1 MEHGGSH
8 MTKPEKLL
16 FVHGAAGDARIWEP
30 VIARLPGWME
40 SRAVTL
46 TYFGPKAWPDDGSGF
61 GIGLHKADIIAAAR
75 QVGEP
80 VHLVCWSYAVQAGLA
95 ALLAEPDLVA
105 SAVLYEGARPFHIV
119 EEAERTAFAQSA
131 ETIFGALAKVLQAE
145 GADATIPE
153 LFGGHYARMPEARR
167 AIYLSNAR
175 MMPLLFSS
183 TDPGKITREEL
194 AGIDIPCCCAMGTE
208 SQPAFTIATRALA
221 DAMPGGSLSIVD
233 GADHFLPEIHP
244 DRFAQLVVDWI
255 SGLRA
260 SRQS

>member
-1 MEHGGSH
+1 MEHGDPH
-8 MTKPEKLL
+8 MTKTEKLL

-40 SRAVTL
+40 SNPITL
-46 TYFGPKAWPDDGSGF
+46 TYFGPDAWPDDGGRF

-75 QVGEP
+75 QAGGP

-95 ALLAEPDLVA
+95 ALLAEPDLFA

-119 EEAERTAFAQSA
+119 DEAERGAFAQSA
-131 ETIFGALAKVLQAE
+131 ETIFGALAGVLQAD
-145 GADATIPE
+145 GPDATIPA
-153 LFGGHYARMPEARR
+153 LFGSHYEKMPEARR

-183 TDPGKITREEL
+183 TDPGKITREDL
-194 AGIDIPCCCAMGTE
+194 ARIDTPCCCAMGTE

-221 DAMPGGSLSIVD
+221 DAMPRGSLSIVD
-233 GADHFLPEIHP
+233 GADHFLPEIGP
-244 DRFAQLVVDWI
+244 DRFAQLVTDWV

-260 SRQS
+260 NSGS

>member
-40 SRAVTL
+40 SRAITL
-46 TYFGPKAWPDDGSGF
+46 TYFGPEDWPDDGSF
-61 GIGLHKADIIAAAR
+61 GIGLHKAYIIAAAR
-75 QVGEP
+75 QAGEP

-95 ALLAEPDLVA
+95 ALLAEPDLFA
-105 SAVLYEGARPFHIV
+105 SAVLYEGARPFHIA
-119 EEAERTAFAQSA
+119 EEAERIAFAQSA
-131 ETIFGALAKVLQAE
+131 ETIFGTLAKVLQAE
-145 GADATIPE
+145 GADATIPA
-153 LFGGHYARMPEARR
+153 LFGNHYEKMLEARR

-183 TDPGKITREEL
+183 SDPGKITREEL
-194 AGIDIPCCCAMGTE
+194 ARIDTPCCCAMGTE

-221 DAMPGGSLSIVD
+221 DAMPDGNLSIVE

-244 DRFAQLVVDWI
+244 ERFAQLVVDWI
-255 SGLRA
+255 SRLRTN
-260 SRQS
+260 SGS